1 MTRVEKVLSL
11 VIKSGFIEDTTSLPI
26 IRNIY
31 PSGPRGKTSL
41 MYAAYTGNIQ
51 YLTYLLNNNVDPNVT
66 CIKDSVGQCS
76 TALMYATSM
85 GHLSCV
91 RKLLQ
96 CKASPNIGR
105 ISDNCTPLMW
115 AITKNHLDIMIEL
128 LSYNADFNA
137 IRKNGISALMI
148 ASELGH
154 LDIVK
159 YLLTLQYL
167 KVNLKTFDMGMTAL
181 HYACQSG
188 HLEIV
193 DELIGNYDTDISDT
207 ESEGFTPLI
216 IAVQENHLLIARSLL
231 MKGANVHIKDSYGKT
246 ALTYATENANY
257 DIVRELILYGAK
269 DDDNLTSLIT
279 GYENDS
285 NEIVNL
291 LINYLPI
298 DSKKMIVGEWLDNK
312 KKDSKKKDSKKTS
325 KKISKTKTAFS

>member
-1 MTRVEKVLSL
+1 
-11 VIKSGFIEDTTSLPI
+11 
-26 IRNIY
+26 
-31 PSGPRGKTSL
+31 

-51 YLTYLLNNNVDPNVT
+51 YLIYLLNNNVDPNVT
-66 CIKDSVGQCS
+66 CITDSVGQCS

-96 CKASPNIGR
+96 TKANPNIGR
-105 ISDNCTPLMW
+105 ISDYCTPLMW
-115 AITKNHLDIMIEL
+115 AITKNYLDIMIEL
-128 LSYNADFNA
+128 LSYNADFNSV
-137 IRKNGISALMI
+137 RKNGISSLMI

-154 LDIVK
+154 LEIVK

-167 KVNLKTFDMGMTAL
+167 KVNLKTFDTGMTAL

-216 IAVQENHLLIARSLL
+216 IAVQENHILIVRSLL
-231 MKGANVHIKDSYGKT
+231 MKGANVHIKDSHGKT
-246 ALTYATENANY
+246 AIVYATENANY

-298 DSKKMIVGEWLDNK
+298 DSKKMIIGEWLDNK
-312 KKDSKKKDSKKTS
+312 RKDSKKLSKKASLKAS
-325 KKISKTKTAFS
+325 KKE